1 MGLQGG
7 LNDIKKCILLRNL
20 GEVMGLGDCAIGYSF
35 VDIYIDKEKGIQGT
49 LLEEMQIF
57 NDELL

>member
-7 LNDIKKCILLRNL
+7 LNDIKKCNLLRNL
-20 GEVMGLGDCAIGYSF
+20 GGVRGLGDCSMGYSF

-57 NDELL
+57 NDVLL